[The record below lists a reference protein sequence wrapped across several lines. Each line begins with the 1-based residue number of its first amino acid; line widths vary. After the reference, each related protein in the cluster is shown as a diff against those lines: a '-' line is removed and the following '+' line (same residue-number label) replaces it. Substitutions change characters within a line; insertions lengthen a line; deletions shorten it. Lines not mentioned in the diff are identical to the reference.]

1 MSTTCEPTAPE
12 PTGPGRTASEPLEP
26 ARVAPES
33 IEPDDTGSEWIW
45 PEGAAPALVGL
56 DVADFRA
63 LALPRLQGFPRLEV
77 PDAPGMRRAA
87 VVLCVVPAADGTL
100 SVLVIKRAYR
110 GRNAGQWGLPGGR
123 LEPGED
129 ACQAAL
135 RELHEELALPAD
147 PGDILGVLD
156 DFPATSGFA
165 ITPVV
170 VTVPGIADLRPHA
183 GEVYSVHFVPL
194 TRLGAE
200 DVPHWIRRPD
210 LPDGPDLLQMRL
222 APRMTIHAPT
232 GAMLW
237 QFREVVLLGTTP
249 DEARVA
255 HFAQPDWTRR

>member
-1 MSTTCEPTAPE
+1 MMSTTSDLRPPDDSDAARAAEPTAPGGSAPQQPPAAGGV
-12 PTGPGRTASEPLEP
+12 PTA
-26 ARVAPES
+26 
-33 IEPDDTGSEWIW
+33 
-45 PEGAAPALVGL
+45 GL
-56 DVADFRA
+56 DIASFRA
-63 LALPRLQGFPRLEV
+63 LAHSRLERFPRIEV

-87 VVLCVVPAADGTL
+87 VVLCVVPADAGEL

-123 LEPGED
+123 MEGGET
-129 ACQAAL
+129 AEQAAL

-170 VTVPGIADLRPHA
+170 VTMPDTAGLRPDP
-183 GEVYSVHFVPL
+183 GEVHSVHYVPL

-200 DVPHWIRRPD
+200 DVPHWLRRED
-210 LPDGPDLLQMRL
+210 APDGPDLLQMRL
-222 APRMTIHAPT
+222 GPAMTIHAPT

-237 QFREVVLLGTTP
+237 QFREVVLLGSAP
-249 DEARVA
+249 AEARVA